1 MDEYSMKRYQ
11 ILEKENEENKIIIW
25 PDVPY
30 WLYVNND
37 TQKIIQIISE
47 HSNFNEMAKAVKFIF
62 RKKFMKM
69 NCNHYLRNCVRQR

>member
-47 HSNFNEMAKAVKFIF
+47 HSNFIKIREIF
-62 RKKFMKM
+62 TEKHRYVHSK
-69 NCNHYLRNCVRQR
+69 RNKE

>member
-37 TQKIIQIISE
+37 TQT
-47 HSNFNEMAKAVKFIF
+47 NYF
-62 RKKFMKM
+62 
-69 NCNHYLRNCVRQR
+69 